1 MDLFPHASAE
11 LFPLEKS
18 VNNHMLGGALRGG
31 AFQLGIGS
39 FTFTH

>member
-1 MDLFPHASAE
+1 MDLFPQASAE

-31 AFQLGIGS
+31 AFQLGIVS